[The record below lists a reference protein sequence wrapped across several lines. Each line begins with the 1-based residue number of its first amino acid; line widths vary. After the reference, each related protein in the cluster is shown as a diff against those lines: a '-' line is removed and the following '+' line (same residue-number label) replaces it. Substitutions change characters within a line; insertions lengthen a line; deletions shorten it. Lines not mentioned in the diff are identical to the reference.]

1 MNAVRSLHIRRRRLG
16 LTMVELLIAVG
27 ITIGIAF
34 GAMTLFSSAS
44 QLLVRGS
51 TDVDND
57 TALALAMAR
66 ISTEIRSAIL
76 IQVNDTG
83 TTLTYWVPVLDS
95 NGVPVIPMQMSPTA
109 RSFQVSNGRLIWSQ
123 RPNTPLLTG
132 LVSTDPETGQTVRPF
147 VNPFGDAAMRC
158 VDVNLVMRVVP
169 AVGPARVARLHGS
182 YMPRNQAD

>member
-1 MNAVRSLHIRRRRLG
+1 MNTTRIRQHTRRRLG

-27 ITIGIAF
+27 ITLGIAF

-51 TDVDND
+51 TDMDNND
-57 TALALAMAR
+57 ALALAMAR
-66 ISTEIRSAIL
+66 ISSEVRSAIL

-83 TTLTYWVPVLDS
+83 TTLTYWVPVADDS
-95 NGVPVIPMQMSPTA
+95 GQPVIPMQMSPTP
-109 RSFQVSNGRLIWSQ
+109 RTFQVSDGQLIWSM
-123 RPNTPLLTG
+123 RPNAPLVTG
-132 LVSTDPETGQTVRPF
+132 LVSTDPETGQAVRPF
-147 VNPFGDAAMRC
+147 SNPFGDAAMRC

-169 AVGPARVARLHGS
+169 AEGPARLARLHGS